1 MKNVEA
7 LHNFSIW
14 RRNLALDL
22 YIPGFQHAY
31 TYDHLLGGTVPIL
44 RHVIQVSWRNRH
56 QPKWS

>member
-1 MKNVEA
+1 MNAEA
-7 LHNFSIW
+7 LHSFPIW

-31 TYDHLLGGTVPIL
+31 THDHLLGGTVPVL
-44 RHVIQVSWRNRH
+44 DNVIEAPRRSRH